1 MVQGR
6 SIVARKMDNRMKKA
20 VCVFGF
26 IALFF
31 YFTSQNREER
41 VWESLYI
48 SQLIPFEKL
57 EQISVKRT
65 GFLQSATVKVI
76 ARISE
81 NENLSEILYA
91 LRNGEFDDFEE
102 TEEHLFFSASQAHS
116 PHYPLFIEFSK
127 EMRVV
132 SVYWFHL

>member
-1 MVQGR
+1 
-6 SIVARKMDNRMKKA
+6 MKSNGDFFCLSKWFWYEKSSL
-20 VCVFGF
+20 CFW
-26 IALFF
+26 IYCPFF

-102 TEEHLFFSASQAHS
+102 TEEHLFFFLPRRLIALIT
-116 PHYPLFIEFSK
+116 HYLLNFQK
-127 EMRVV
+127 R
-132 SVYWFHL
+132 